1 MFLHTIG
8 DNALKIYN
16 GFTFPNGENI
26 TVADIIAKFDTF
38 AVGETNETYER
49 FLFNNRNQLD
59 CESFETFLAAIRS
72 LVKTCNYCE
81 NCIDSILRDR
91 IVLGI
96 RDTTTQ
102 TALLKERN
110 FTLQTCID
118 TCKAAENAVAQGKDL
133 RPDVVNKVSSRRH
146 KSSRQSRQSKPA
158 PKPLHCKFCGNTHVM
173 KGKSAQHGVSS
184 ARNVDNQTTSL

>member
-1 MFLHTIG
+1 MIVEGNIGENWKLFKQKWINYSIITNLKAHPRRYAVALFLHTIG

-16 GFTFPNGENI
+16 GLAFPNEENI

-38 AVGETNETYER
+38 AVGGTNETYKR
-49 FLFNNRNQLD
+49 FLFNKRNQLD
-59 CESFETFLAAIRS
+59 GESDETFLAAIRS
-72 LVKTCNYCE
+72 LIKTCNYCE

-110 FTLQTCID
+110 LTL
-118 TCKAAENAVAQGKDL
+118 KHA
-133 RPDVVNKVSSRRH
+133 
-146 KSSRQSRQSKPA
+146 
-158 PKPLHCKFCGNTHVM
+158 
-173 KGKSAQHGVSS
+173 
-184 ARNVDNQTTSL
+184 